1 MFEKQLFSRF
11 DSLHELLADDVKVEC
26 SRFVEHIKALSH
38 EFENRFKDFDRLK
51 PNLYLCS
58 NPMDV
63 NVETQLPE
71 FQLEL
76 CEIQCDL
83 FLLSRKNETY
93 ERFWKLVSKDKF
105 PKLKDFALKMH
116 SMFESTYV
124 CESTFSTMKLDKS
137 RNRNRMANQL
147 DNCLRLATTSID
159 IDIET
164 IVQKV
169 ANILQIPINVS
180 H

>member
-1 MFEKQLFSRF
+1 MKNNNLLHF
-11 DSLHELLADDVKVEC
+11 DSLHELLADDVEVEC
-26 SRFVEHIKALSH
+26 SRFVKNYEALSH
-38 EFENRFKDFDRLK
+38 EFENRFRDFDRLK
-51 PNLYLCS
+51 PNLYLYN

-63 NVETQLPE
+63 DVEIQLSE

-76 CEIQCDL
+76 CELQCNP
-83 FLLSRKNETY
+83 FLLSTKNEIQ

-116 SMFESTYV
+116 SMFGSTYV
-124 CESTFSTMKLDKS
+124 CESTFFNMHLVKS
-137 RNRNRMANQL
+137 RNRNRMANQTL
-147 DNCLRLATTSID
+147 NNCLRLATTSID

-164 IVQKV
+164 IVSEKPRTH
-169 ANILQIPINVS
+169 AS